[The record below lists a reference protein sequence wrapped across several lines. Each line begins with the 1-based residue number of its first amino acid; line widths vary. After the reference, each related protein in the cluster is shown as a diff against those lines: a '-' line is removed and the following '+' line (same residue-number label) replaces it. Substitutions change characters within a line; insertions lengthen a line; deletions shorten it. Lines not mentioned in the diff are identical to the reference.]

1 MNREKKY
8 ILILPVLLL
17 LPLYLF
23 PQFVDSYCNEIDSKK
38 AVKYF
43 ETGLKLLNSGKQNEA
58 IDNFTK
64 ALDED
69 DTFTEAW
76 LVMAEI
82 YNHRLSQSVDS
93 KNQKMNYSLYKRCL
107 QKVVETCPTFD
118 NYRVNYILGMMFFEE
133 DDLKNAQKYLTT
145 FVNNGDRKAS
155 EYDNAK
161 AKLSYIGNYFELIR
175 NPVPFQPKPLEGV
188 CSVNDDYLPLI
199 SPDGSIA
206 FYTHAYMKSDIST
219 IYGDKYTEE
228 FTAAQR
234 IESKDIDERYSKGK
248 AMPYPFNTGKNQG
261 AVSISID
268 NSTLYITICEF
279 VSRDYDNCD
288 IFVAQRKGS
297 EWSDLRSLGPNI
309 NGLYSW
315 ESQPSISADGNIL
328 YFASIRPGNV
338 GWDERNPTSDIW
350 FSKKDENGVWQKA
363 ENMGPTINTPG
374 NEKSPFIHS
383 DSQTLYF
390 SSDGH
395 PGLGGYDI
403 FFSKYRNNAWSQPQ
417 NIGYPINTRD
427 NDLGFIVSTNGQ
439 RAYFSSNKFDGYGGW
454 DIYYID
460 LYEEARPE
468 QVMFVKGQL
477 VDEAGAALTDAS
489 VEVKN
494 LTTKEVTQGLVDSE
508 TGHYAVAVT
517 ITEEKKDDDYLMVVK
532 KEGYSF
538 TSFYIENALEPE
550 QEFIEIKTVDFEVKP
565 IEPGIAVKIND
576 INYAF
581 ASAELSKESM
591 QVLDH
596 FIEFLNDNR
605 TVRFEIR
612 GHTDDVGE
620 DITNLRL
627 SDARAKTVYNYLL
640 KNGISASRMTYKGYG
655 ESLPLVPNNS
665 EANRA
670 LNRRTE
676 FFIINK

>member
-1 MNREKKY
+1 
-8 ILILPVLLL
+8 
-17 LPLYLF
+17 
-23 PQFVDSYCNEIDSKK
+23 
-38 AVKYF
+38 
-43 ETGLKLLNSGKQNEA
+43 
-58 IDNFTK
+58 
-64 ALDED
+64 
-69 DTFTEAW
+69 
-76 LVMAEI
+76 
-82 YNHRLSQSVDS
+82 
-93 KNQKMNYSLYKRCL
+93 
-107 QKVVETCPTFD
+107 
-118 NYRVNYILGMMFFEE
+118 
-133 DDLKNAQKYLTT
+133 
-145 FVNNGDRKAS
+145 
-155 EYDNAK
+155 
-161 AKLSYIGNYFELIR
+161 
-175 NPVPFQPKPLEGV
+175 
-188 CSVNDDYLPLI
+188 
-199 SPDGSIA
+199 
-206 FYTHAYMKSDIST
+206 
-219 IYGDKYTEE
+219 
-228 FTAAQR
+228 
-234 IESKDIDERYSKGK
+234 
-248 AMPYPFNTGKNQG
+248 
-261 AVSISID
+261 
-268 NSTLYITICEF
+268 
-279 VSRDYDNCD
+279 
-288 IFVAQRKGS
+288 
-297 EWSDLRSLGPNI
+297 
-309 NGLYSW
+309 
-315 ESQPSISADGNIL
+315 
-328 YFASIRPGNV
+328 
-338 GWDERNPTSDIW
+338 
-350 FSKKDENGVWQKA
+350 
-363 ENMGPTINTPG
+363 
-374 NEKSPFIHS
+374 
-383 DSQTLYF
+383 
-390 SSDGH
+390 SDGH

-508 TGHYAVAVT
+508 TGHYVVAVT

-538 TSFYIENALEPE
+538 TSFYIENAIEPE

-581 ASAELSKESM
+581 ASAELSKESL